1 MILGQLAERNAR
13 RYPQKTGVVSGS
25 LRLSFDEFNC
35 RVNRLAN
42 ALIDL
47 GLRREDRVAIL
58 LDSGHQYLELYFAV
72 PKAGGVVVPLNTALS
87 EPEMAYILNHAG
99 AKILV
104 FGERFEPVVDS
115 LLSQLDSVETLIVV
129 GTSVKVVSSY
139 EQLVTRYPS
148 TEPEVEVGEL
158 DVAFLLYTSG
168 TTGMP
173 KGIMETHRGIIESA
187 LNNVIGCRLSG
198 EDIGL
203 VSTPLFWAAIMVGV
217 VVPHFYVGS
226 TLVLADDYTPEAI
239 LDLIQ
244 RERITTGFMIPPM
257 ITALLEHPQLGKY
270 DVSRLR
276 NVLFSGVPMAVE
288 TLKRTLKTFGN
299 VFFQS
304 YGTTEFGPLTIID
317 PEGQVVEGPPEMV
330 RRLASCG
337 QEALNVEVRVVDD
350 EGRDVAPG
358 QVGEVIAR
366 GDNLMKGYW
375 RMPQA
380 TEEVLK
386 GGYFHTGDLATMDE
400 GGYLYLV
407 GRKKDLI
414 VSGGKTIYP
423 AEVEE
428 VIYQYPGVVE
438 AAVIG
443 VPDEKLGESIRAVVV
458 IRKGEKVTAED
469 ILEFCQQ
476 RLPDYANPK
485 SVTFVEKLNRN
496 PAGKILR
503 RVLREEYGSG
513 G

>member
-1 MILGQLAERNAR
+1 
-13 RYPQKTGVVSGS
+13 V
-25 LRLSFDEFNC
+25 
-35 RVNRLAN
+35 
-42 ALIDL
+42 
-47 GLRREDRVAIL
+47 
-58 LDSGHQYLELYFAV
+58 
-72 PKAGGVVVPLNTALS
+72 
-87 EPEMAYILNHAG
+87 
-99 AKILV
+99 
-104 FGERFEPVVDS
+104 
-115 LLSQLDSVETLIVV
+115 
-129 GTSVKVVSSY
+129 
-139 EQLVTRYPS
+139 
-148 TEPEVEVGEL
+148 
-158 DVAFLLYTSG
+158 
-168 TTGMP
+168 
-173 KGIMETHRGIIESA
+173 
-187 LNNVIGCRLSG
+187 
-198 EDIGL
+198 
-203 VSTPLFWAAIMVGV
+203 VGV

-299 VFFQS
+299 VFFQC
-304 YGTTEFGPLTIID
+304 YGTTEFGLLTIID
-317 PEGQVVEGPPEMV
+317 PDGQVVEGPPEMV

-337 QEALNVEVRVVDD
+337 QEAPNVEVRVVDD

-485 SVTFVEKLNRN
+485 SVTFTEKLNRN

-503 RVLREEYGSG
+503 RVLRGEYGSG